1 MGFCERITGAFN
13 TIYSTASSP
22 SLIVSVIIILLII
35 TINTIVVHWLQATV
49 FATIRGRLL
58 TELEW
63 LTVCNVLCCG
73 MQTFLQLV

>member
-22 SLIVSVIIILLII
+22 SLIVSVITIPLII
-35 TINTIVVHWLQATV
+35 TITTIVVVHWLQATV

-63 LTVCNVLCCG
+63 LTVCICVVL
-73 MQTFLQLV
+73 